1 MPLMK
6 LAQILEKIKTPH
18 EVIASPRAIAA
29 VEIDDIATDSRL
41 VKKNSIFFALR
52 GEKNDGAE
60 FVFQS
65 VNQGAQAIVISKHSK
80 FDFEIFFQQYPQI
93 TVIIS
98 DDNFLLLVE
107 FLQIFYRPFPKNIY
121 AVTGTNGKTSTVEFI
136 RQILKFLNIK
146 SASIGTLGINCDDIK
161 KQDLINFN
169 LTTPDIVALYKN
181 LHILKNSAIDDVA
194 IEVSSIGL
202 DQGRIAGL
210 EIGIAGFTNF
220 TQDHLDY
227 HLTMEK
233 YFYAKLQLFT
243 KYLQPMA
250 YAVLN
255 ADVKEYHEIVQNCQK
270 RQIKIIDYGF
280 AAQKLKLI
288 KIDQQKIFFE
298 FNDKQYQFEMSAS
311 GDFQAFN
318 LLCALGCVLSKHN
331 LNEDDLMQLMK
342 KFLELKSAMGRMQKI
357 AQLQNNAQIFI
368 DFAHSP
374 DALENVL
381 KQARSMLDNKK
392 LSKEISPKLVVL
404 FGCGGDRDRQKR
416 PIMGKIAS
424 ELADVVILSDDNPR
438 SENPQLIRKE
448 ILSGCLQKNIIE
460 INDRRLAIIEAIKIL
475 NDNDILILAGKGHE
489 KYQIIGDKKIDF
501 DEEQIVKN
509 AIK

>member
-1 MPLMK
+1 
-6 LAQILEKIKTPH
+6 
-18 EVIASPRAIAA
+18 
-29 VEIDDIATDSRL
+29 
-41 VKKNSIFFALR
+41 
-52 GEKNDGAE
+52 
-60 FVFQS
+60 
-65 VNQGAQAIVISKHSK
+65 
-80 FDFEIFFQQYPQI
+80 
-93 TVIIS
+93 
-98 DDNFLLLVE
+98 
-107 FLQIFYRPFPKNIY
+107 
-121 AVTGTNGKTSTVEFI
+121 
-136 RQILKFLNIK
+136 
-146 SASIGTLGINCDDIK
+146 
-161 KQDLINFN
+161 
-169 LTTPDIVALYKN
+169 
-181 LHILKNSAIDDVA
+181 
-194 IEVSSIGL
+194 
-202 DQGRIAGL
+202 
-210 EIGIAGFTNF
+210 
-220 TQDHLDY
+220 
-227 HLTMEK
+227 
-233 YFYAKLQLFT
+233 
-243 KYLQPMA
+243 
-250 YAVLN
+250 
-255 ADVKEYHEIVQNCQK
+255 
-270 RQIKIIDYGF
+270 
-280 AAQKLKLI
+280 
-288 KIDQQKIFFE
+288 
-298 FNDKQYQFEMSAS
+298 
-311 GDFQAFN
+311 
-318 LLCALGCVLSKHN
+318 
-331 LNEDDLMQLMK
+331 
-342 KFLELKSAMGRMQKI
+342 MGRMQKI